1 VSEQVAIAAEIVWRL
16 KQFEELQQM
25 PTWPVVPYNE
35 VTGRGLHAGQR
46 GIYRDINRT
55 GSIVP
60 DGIAVGLLHTG
71 KHYSDELTDSG
82 IVYHYPRTK
91 SGTTDER
98 EIQSLRNAALS
109 SVPVFVI
116 SSVPGGNHVNLG
128 WIENQDSAVG
138 VVFLTFQQL
147 SRPGTVDV
155 AWSDPEQP
163 LELTTKRKRTQT
175 EVEKAE
181 RDPRFKYMTLCRYS
195 ATCAVTA
202 LDIPTLLEAAHVVPV
217 AKGGSDDPRNGL
229 LLSPTAHR
237 AFDRNLWAI
246 QPQTLELVASKQID
260 RLPKLRFQFE
270 NLRHLKFPPARGA
283 LEWRWDEFQK
293 AESKT

>member
-1 VSEQVAIAAEIVWRL
+1 VSQEAAIAAEIAWRL
-16 KQFEELQQM
+16 KQFEELQQL
-25 PTWPVVPYNE
+25 PTWPIVLRQDL
-35 VTGRGLHAGQR
+35 TSRGLHSGQR
-46 GIYRDINRT
+46 GVYRDAPRT
-55 GSIVP
+55 SAISP
-60 DGIAVGLLHTG
+60 DGLAVGLLHKG
-71 KHYSDELTDSG
+71 KHYEDELTESG
-82 IVYHYPRTK
+82 IIYHHPRTD
-91 SGTTDER
+91 SGTTDLR
-98 EIQSLRNAALS
+98 EIASIRNAALNG
-109 SVPVFVI
+109 VPVFVI
-116 SSVPGGNHVNLG
+116 SSVSGGNHVNLG
-128 WIENQDSAVG
+128 WIENQDSALG
-138 VVFLTFQQL
+138 VVFLTFQSQ

-163 LELTTKRKRTQT
+163 LELITRRKRTQT

>member
-1 VSEQVAIAAEIVWRL
+1 VSQQAAVAAEIAWRL
-16 KQFEELQQM
+16 KQFEELQQI

-46 GIYRDINRT
+46 GIYRDTNRT
-55 GSIVP
+55 GSIVS

-91 SGTTDER
+91 SATTDER
-98 EIQSLRNAALS
+98 EIQSLRNAALNG
-109 SVPVFVI
+109 VPVFVI

-128 WIENQDSAVG
+128 WIENQDSALG
-138 VVFLTFQQL
+138 VVFVAFQEP
-147 SRPGTVDV
+147 SRPATVDV

-163 LELTTKRKRTQT
+163 LELITRRKRTQT

-181 RDPRFKYMTLCRYS
+181 RDPRFRYMALRRYGAS
-195 ATCAVTA
+195 CAVTG
-202 LDIPTLLEAAHVVPV
+202 LDVPTLLEAAHVVPV
-217 AKGGSDDPRNGL
+217 AKGGSDDARNSL

-237 AFDRNLWAI
+237 AFDKNLWAI
-246 QPQTLELVASKQID
+246 RPQTLEVVASKELAQ
-260 RLPKLRFQFE
+260 LPRLRFEFE
-270 NLRHLKFPPARGA
+270 DLRHLKFPPAKDA
-283 LEWRWDEFQK
+283 LAWRWHEFEK
-293 AESKT
+293 AES